1 MVSLSYDLEITKG
14 VNPHGVRPPVFVHIV
29 DQVLLGERVDAA
41 VGQRQ
46 LHLKMTQCQLFFFKL
61 CIFCDL
67 VNQRDGIF
75 RVWLIPEEVRGD
87 IVEDMGSEMDE
98 AQRMEQL
105 MHGRQEAVGKTRRVH
120 VKGLLPTF
128 NRLVL

>member
-1 MVSLSYDLEITKG
+1 MSYLVSLSYDLEITKG

-46 LHLKMTQCQLFFFKL
+46 LHLKITQCQLFFFKL

-67 VNQRDGIF
+67 VNQREGIF
-75 RVWLIPEEVRGD
+75 RVWLIPGF
-87 IVEDMGSEMDE
+87 
-98 AQRMEQL
+98 
-105 MHGRQEAVGKTRRVH
+105 VGKAMLFRVAKCQIYY
-120 VKGLLPTF
+120 VEKK
-128 NRLVL
+128 NIEIR